1 MLILICRWFIDV
13 EREVAKTR
21 LIKRHI
27 QAGIENNW
35 EDASRRV
42 ESNDLLNLDLV
53 IGSKGI
59 PSVVINNSG
68 LIAAV

>member
-1 MLILICRWFIDV
+1 M
-13 EREVAKTR
+13 AKAR

-35 EDASRRV
+35 DDASRRV

-53 IGSKGI
+53 MGSKGY

-68 LIAAV
+68 LIAAA